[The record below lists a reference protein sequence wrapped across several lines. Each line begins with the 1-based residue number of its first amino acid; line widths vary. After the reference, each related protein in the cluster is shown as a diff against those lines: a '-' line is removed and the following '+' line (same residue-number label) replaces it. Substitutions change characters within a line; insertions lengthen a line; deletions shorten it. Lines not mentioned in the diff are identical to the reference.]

1 VGAQQNRSDEPT
13 SGRFLFLWQGKL
25 QLALR
30 HFDDHIADDVGG
42 FVGVRFVLAHVLG
55 RRVCAGLHVIE
66 QGFQPFDG
74 IIGLL
79 DEQLDKVILARF
91 KKSDS
96 QLIAISS
103 TRRLSQPQGMQKM
116 ESSSSLRG

>member
-30 HFDDHIADDVGG
+30 HVDDRIADDVGG
-42 FVGVRFVLAHVLG
+42 FVGVRFILAHVLG

-79 DEQLDKVILARF
+79 DEQL
-91 KKSDS
+91 
-96 QLIAISS
+96 
-103 TRRLSQPQGMQKM
+103 
-116 ESSSSLRG
+116 ESYPGEV